1 MLQVLLF
8 IRKHG
13 NFRVCECCFVWLYIF
28 LKMVG
33 SQHPFCLNTFG
44 LKIILGKKYMGK
56 KCIWFDFFLGYWL
69 LCAIKHFVGVCC
81 PVNQIKTSKKMNDK
95 TTWWNKISNVVK
107 CDLHILIVSCIF
119 DFVLHSPTL
128 CKSICCSFLCFK
140 S

>member
-1 MLQVLLF
+1 MSQVLLF

-13 NFRVCECCFVWLYIF
+13 NLRVHECCFVWLYIKK
-28 LKMVG
+28 KMVWKK
-33 SQHPFCLNTFG
+33 HPFCLNTFS
-44 LKIILGKKYMGK
+44 LKTVLGKKRK
-56 KCIWFDFFLGYWL
+56 KCMWFDRILLGYWL
-69 LCAIKHFVGVCC
+69 LYAIKHFFVVCC
-81 PVNQIKTSKKMNDK
+81 LVNQIKTSKKMNDK

-128 CKSICCSFLCFK
+128 CKSICCNFFCFR